1 METNIIQIG
10 NSKGV
15 IIPSGMLRAVGLSTK
30 SPINIYIHQGSIV
43 IKPHARQGWAAA
55 AKKEHEDGEDTL
67 IASDVLTDD
76 IGEDI
81 AW

>member
-10 NSKGV
+10 NSRGL
-15 IIPSGMLRAVGLSTK
+15 IIPSGMLHAVGLGTK
-30 SPINIYIHQGSIV
+30 SPVNIYIQQGSII
-43 IKPHARQGWAAA
+43 IKPHVRQGWAAA
-55 AKKEHEDGEDTL
+55 AKKEHEEGADSL
-67 IASDVLTDD
+67 LAPDVLSDD